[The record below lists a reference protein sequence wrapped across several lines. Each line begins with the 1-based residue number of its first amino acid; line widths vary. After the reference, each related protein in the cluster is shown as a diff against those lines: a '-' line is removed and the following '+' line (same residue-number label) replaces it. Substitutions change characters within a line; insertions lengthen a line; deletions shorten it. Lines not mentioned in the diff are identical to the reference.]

1 MKSSWKVGIDFGA
14 SNVKLVCL
22 QKEEKAYQLV
32 AHGFFKRKHLNELT
46 ESLKEN
52 HFSHLP
58 IRVNLEDPTIKIRKI
73 EIPLVPKEELPVM
86 IQWSL
91 KDVLGS
97 EVEDYIVRWL
107 ELPKEDSQ
115 DKQSYLVFAV
125 RRSSLKNYLGFL
137 KSVGVT
143 NPEIVEPNVSALLL
157 AFQQNYQLAPE
168 ERVVLIDLGSTF
180 THFAVTTESGV
191 LFSRPLGGMAGEL
204 LTKQI
209 SRNLGIEEERA
220 EELKV
225 NYKESAVSSA
235 EEAIKL
241 KNTIQH
247 FYSRAAI
254 EIQRSLDAFHQQFTL
269 GEVAKI
275 YLTGGGSQL
284 DGLLLFLNSA
294 LNLPTEALNPMA
306 RVNTGH
312 FAPDVLKGKI
322 SYYALALGLALE

>member
-1 MKSSWKVGIDFGA
+1 MRSSWRVGIDFGA

-22 QKEEKAYQLV
+22 QKEAKGYQLV
-32 AHGFFKRKHLNELT
+32 GHGFFKRKHLHELT

-52 HFSHLP
+52 NFLNLP

-73 EIPLVPKEELPVM
+73 EIPLVPAEELPAM

-107 ELPKEDSQ
+107 ELPKEDLQ
-115 DKQSYLVFAV
+115 NKQSYLVFAV
-125 RRSSLKNYLGFL
+125 KRSSLNDYLRFL
-137 KSVGVT
+137 KSVDVA

-157 AFQQNYQLAPE
+157 TFRQNYQLAAD

-180 THFAVTTESGV
+180 THFAVIAQSGV

-209 SRNLGIEEERA
+209 SRNLGIEEEKA

-225 NYKESAVSSA
+225 NYKEGEATT
-235 EEAIKL
+235 EETTQL

-247 FYSRAAI
+247 FFSRAVI
-254 EIQRSLDAFHQQFTL
+254 EIQRSLDAFRTQFSL
-269 GEVAKI
+269 GEVTKI
-275 YLTGGGSQL
+275 YLTGGGAQL
-284 DGLLLFLNSA
+284 DGLVLFLSNT
-294 LNLPTEALNPMA
+294 LNLPIEVLNPM
-306 RVNTGH
+306 RQVNTGS
-312 FAPDVLKGKI
+312 FVPDILKKKA